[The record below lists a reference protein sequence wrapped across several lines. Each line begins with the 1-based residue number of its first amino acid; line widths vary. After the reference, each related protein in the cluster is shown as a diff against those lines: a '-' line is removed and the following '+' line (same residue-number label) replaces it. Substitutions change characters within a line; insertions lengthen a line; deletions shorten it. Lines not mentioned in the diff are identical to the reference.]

1 MQLAYAELYLVL
13 AGVWRRFG
21 GPESGSGN
29 RPLGAGEDCPGGI
42 FKLFET
48 DKEDVEMRYD
58 LFVPYGK
65 SDSKGIRVIVK

>member
-21 GPESGSGN
+21 GMAIP
-29 RPLGAGEDCPGGI
+29 AGEQGCESAAGR
-42 FKLFET
+42 FELFET
-48 DKEDVEMRYD
+48 DSRDVEMEFD

-65 SDSKGIRVIVK
+65 RDSKGIRCVVKD